1 MKMKDFNVRKK
12 HEQKLQIKASP
23 PSRQFLELNLI
34 KNKTSKINLVK
45 NGFATFQEG
54 DLESRETILLAM
66 KMKIVKE

>member
-1 MKMKDFNVRKK
+1 MKMKDFNVRKE
-12 HEQKLQIKASP
+12 HEQKLQIKASS
-23 PSRQFLELNLI
+23 PSRQFLEFNLI

-66 KMKIVKE
+66 KIKIVKA